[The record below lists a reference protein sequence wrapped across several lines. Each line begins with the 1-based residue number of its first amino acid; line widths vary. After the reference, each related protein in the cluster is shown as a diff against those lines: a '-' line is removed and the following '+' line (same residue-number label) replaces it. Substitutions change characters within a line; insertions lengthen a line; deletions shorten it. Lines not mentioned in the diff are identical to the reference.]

1 MNRSPAALSWFRVL
15 PLDASLALGI
25 VAVSLAVLLTQVPA
39 LLDKA
44 RLAEAL
50 VQLGTA
56 RVDAMEHIALHGELQ
71 APPADP
77 LPIDTPGRYR
87 YRRSGTSLVA
97 AGVPRAGEPGFEL
110 AFHPA
115 LDAAGQG
122 WSVIWLCGQRPA
134 PAGWTSAA
142 PPLGA
147 QLGTERLPFVC
158 RHTEAP

>member
-1 MNRSPAALSWFRVL
+1 MKPGPAALSWLRVL

-25 VAVSLAVLLTQVPA
+25 VAVALAVLLAHVPA

-44 RLAEAL
+44 RLAEVL

-56 RVDAMEHIALHGELQ
+56 RVDAMEHIALRGELR
-71 APPADP
+71 ASPAAQS
-77 LPIDTPGRYR
+77 PIDTVGGHR
-87 YRRSGTSLVA
+87 YRRSGTGLVA
-97 AGVPRAGEPGFEL
+97 AGVLRAGEPGFEL

-115 LDAAGQG
+115 LDEAGQG
-122 WSVIWLCGQRPA
+122 WSVIWLCGQRRA

-147 QLGTERLPFVC
+147 PLDTERLPFVC
-158 RHTEAP
+158 RHTETP